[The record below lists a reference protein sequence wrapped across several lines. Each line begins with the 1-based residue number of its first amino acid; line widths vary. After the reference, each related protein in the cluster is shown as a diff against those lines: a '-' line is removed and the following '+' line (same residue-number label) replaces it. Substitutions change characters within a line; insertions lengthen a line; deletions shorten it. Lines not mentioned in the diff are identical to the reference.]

1 MDWLLAQ
8 AQSASPLFA
17 VGALVALGV
26 LWRQHV
32 QDQRT
37 IKAMGDQMNRSMV
50 ATARALTKMA
60 GVINTNTRVNRMRS

>member
-1 MDWLLAQ
+1 MDWLLTQ

-32 QDQRT
+32 KDQRT
-37 IKAMGDQMNRSMV
+37 LEIMGQQMQRSMV

-60 GVINTNTRVNRMRS
+60 TVIDRRSRTKS